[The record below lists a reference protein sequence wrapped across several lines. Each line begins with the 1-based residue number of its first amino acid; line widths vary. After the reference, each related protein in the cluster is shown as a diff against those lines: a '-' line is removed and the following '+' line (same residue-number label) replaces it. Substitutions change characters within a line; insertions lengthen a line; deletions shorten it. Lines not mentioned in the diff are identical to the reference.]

1 MKLKTRLVIA
11 FMTIIILPV
20 LLTSA
25 VFCGFAQLQ
34 IRSIEKTYGI
44 TGTTYEALL
53 NSVQVPSRITKEAYH
68 ELERA
73 ADKDPEKL
81 EDASYL
87 EQFNQR
93 LRQKGSYLLVR
104 KDDIIVYMGEDP
116 QKTEAVIPDLPAY
129 EEYNADSENGVYIGG
144 EAQVLVKQVD
154 FVSDDKNKCSAFI
167 VTDVTSMLPE
177 VSQFLKDILVAVIV
191 ILVITGALLVVWIYR
206 GIKIPLVKMQK
217 ATKNIKE
224 GNLDFRLIP
233 DTDDEL
239 GQLCQDFEEM
249 RKRLKDNAEEKLAYD
264 KESKELISNISHD
277 LKTPITAIKGY
288 VEGIMDG
295 VADTPE
301 KMEKYIRTIYNKANE
316 MDTLINELTLY
327 AKIDTNRIP
336 YNFAKLNV
344 AEYFNDCIEEIGLD
358 LEAKNIG
365 LAYFNYADEDVQ
377 IIADPEQ
384 LKRVVNNIV
393 GNSVKYLD
401 KQKGFINIRIKDV
414 GDFIQVEIEDNGRGI
429 AARDLP
435 YIFDRFYRADA
446 SRNSATGG
454 SGIGLSI
461 VKKIIE
467 DHGGKIWATSK
478 ESIGTVMYFVLRK
491 YQEVPYEQS
500 IDH

>member
-1 MKLKTRLVIA
+1 
-11 FMTIIILPV
+11 MTIIILPV
-20 LLTSA
+20 FLTSA

-68 ELERA
+68 ELEKA

-116 QKTEAVIPDLPAY
+116 QKTEVVIPDLPAY

-249 RKRLKDNAEEKLAYD
+249 RLRLKANAEEKVAFD
-264 KESKELISNISHD
+264 RENKELISNISHD

-301 KMEKYIRTIYNKANE
+301 KMDKYIKTIYNKAID
-316 MDTLINELTLY
+316 MDRLINELTTY
-327 AKIDTNRIP
+327 SGIDNNRIP
-336 YNFAKLNV
+336 YNFHRINV
-344 AEYFNDCIEEIGLD
+344 ADYFGDCVEEVGLD
-358 LEAKNIG
+358 LEQRGIK
-365 LAYFNYADEDVQ
+365 LNYSNLVSPDTVV
-377 IIADPEQ
+377 IADPEQ
-384 LKRVVNNIV
+384 MKKVINNIIS
-393 GNSVKYLD
+393 NSVKYMD
-401 KQKGFINIRIKDV
+401 KPDGHIDIRILDEV
-414 GDFIQVEIEDNGRGI
+414 DSIRVEIEDNGKGI
-429 AARDLP
+429 AQKDLQK
-435 YIFDRFYRADA
+435 IFERFYRTDA
-446 SRNSATGG
+446 SRNSAQGG

-461 VKKIIE
+461 VKKMLRIM
-467 DHGGKIWATSK
+467 A
-478 ESIGTVMYFVLRK
+478 VMYGRQQRREGTCMHFVLRNILSCSRWNK
-491 YQEVPYEQS
+491 
-500 IDH
+500 

>member
-316 MDTLINELTLY
+316 MDRLINELTFY
-327 AKIDTNRIP
+327 SKIDTNRIP
-336 YNFAKLNV
+336 YTFSKIHIADYFDDCVEELNL
-344 AEYFNDCIEEIGLD
+344 ELD
-358 LEAKNIG
+358 AQHVDLT
-365 LAYFNYADEDVQ
+365 YFNYLEDDPVV
-377 IIADPEQ
+377 IADAEQ
-384 LKRVVNNIV
+384 IKRVINNIV
-393 GNSVKYLD
+393 SNSIKYMD
-401 KQKGFINIRIKDV
+401 KSHKVINIRLRDV
-414 GDFIQVEIEDNGRGI
+414 GDFVQVEIEDNGKGI
-429 AARDLP
+429 ATKDLTK
-435 YIFDRFYRADA
+435 IFDRFYRTDA
-446 SRNSATGG
+446 SRNSTRGG

-461 VKKIIE
+461 VKKILE
-467 DHGGKIWATSK
+467 DHGGKVWATSK
-478 ESIGTVMYFVLRK
+478 EGVGTTMYFVLRK
-491 YQEVPYEQS
+491 YQEVPVS
-500 IDH
+500 